1 MLRCNIPPASLLARR
16 GGARYPSRFLVWT
29 VPAAEPTARGPEVS
43 VLVKKY
49 SNRRLYDTKQSR
61 YITLEELAELV
72 RGGEDARVVDAKT
85 GEALTQATLTQI
97 IIESRGGA
105 RMLPVPFLLQLIR
118 LGDTALAEFL
128 GRYLS
133 WALEMY
139 LQLKQGA
146 QTVSTFNPLASLPF
160 NATNALARLLLG
172 GLGPSSPPPEPVAPP
187 PATNGGAASAELAE
201 LRREVDALKR
211 SRRRRSR

>member
-1 MLRCNIPPASLLARR
+1 
-16 GGARYPSRFLVWT
+16 
-29 VPAAEPTARGPEVS
+29 

-49 SNRRLYDTKQSR
+49 SNRRLYDTNQSK
-61 YITLEELAELV
+61 YITLEELAELIRV
-72 RGGEDARVVDAKT
+72 GADPRVVDAKS
-85 GEALTQATLTQI
+85 GEDLTQATLTQI
-97 IIESRGGA
+97 IIESRGGG

-146 QTVSTFNPLASLPF
+146 QNVSTLNPLATLPF
-160 NATNALARLLLG
+160 NATNALAGLIMR
-172 GLGPSSPPPEPVAPP
+172 GLGQAAPP
-187 PATNGGAASAELAE
+187 AEPHQAPWGAPPNPRPSENGVGIAELAE
-201 LRREVDALKR
+201 LRREIEALKKT
-211 SRRRRSR
+211 RRKRAR

>member
-1 MLRCNIPPASLLARR
+1 
-16 GGARYPSRFLVWT
+16 
-29 VPAAEPTARGPEVS
+29 

-49 SNRRLYDTKQSR
+49 SNRRLYDTKQSK
-61 YITLEELAELV
+61 YITLEELAELI
-72 RGGEDARVVDAKT
+72 RAGADARVVDAKS
-85 GEALTQATLTQI
+85 GEDLTQATLTQI
-97 IIESRGGA
+97 IIESRGGG

-146 QTVSTFNPLASLPF
+146 QNVSTLNPLATLPF
-160 NATNALARLLLG
+160 NATNALAGLIMR
-172 GLGPSSPPPEPVAPP
+172 GLGQAAPPAEPPPVPWGAPP
-187 PATNGGAASAELAE
+187 NPRAAENGVGIAELAE
-201 LRREVDALKR
+201 LRREIEALKKT
-211 SRRRRSR
+211 RRKRAR

>member
-1 MLRCNIPPASLLARR
+1 M
-16 GGARYPSRFLVWT
+16 GD
-29 VPAAEPTARGPEVS
+29 S

-72 RGGEDARVVDAKT
+72 RAGADARVVDAKT
-85 GEALTQATLTQI
+85 GDDLTQATLTQI

-139 LQLKQGA
+139 MQLKDGA
-146 QTVSTFNPLASLPF
+146 QTVSSFNPLATLPF
-160 NATNALARLLLG
+160 SATNALARLLMGGMG
-172 GLGPSSPPPEPVAPP
+172 GLGLGPAPAPP
-187 PATNGGAASAELAE
+187 PPQRFDGAQAGELAE
-201 LRREVDALKR
+201 LRREIDALKR
-211 SRRRRSR
+211 GHTDGSKPTRRKHARSR

>member
-1 MLRCNIPPASLLARR
+1 M
-16 GGARYPSRFLVWT
+16 
-29 VPAAEPTARGPEVS
+29 
-43 VLVKKY
+43 LVKKY

-72 RGGEDARVVDAKT
+72 RAGADARVVDAKS
-85 GEALTQATLTQI
+85 GEDLTQATLTQI

-105 RMLPVPFLLQLIR
+105 RMLPVPLLLQLIR

-133 WALEMY
+133 WALDMY

-146 QTVSTFNPLASLPF
+146 QNVSAYNPLATLPF
-160 NATNALARLLLG
+160 NATNALARLILG
-172 GLGPSSPPPEPVAPP
+172 GIGQPAPPPEPTVLVDSGVG
-187 PATNGGAASAELAE
+187 NAELAE
-201 LRREVDALKR
+201 LRREIDALKR
-211 SRRRRSR
+211 SRRKRVR

>member
-1 MLRCNIPPASLLARR
+1 MRRQWVLACE
-16 GGARYPSRFLVWT
+16 GTARYRCI
-29 VPAAEPTARGPEVS
+29 

-49 SNRRLYDTKQSR
+49 SNRRLYDTVQSR
-61 YITLEELAELV
+61 YITLEQLAELV
-72 RGGEDARVVDAKT
+72 RAGADARVVDAKT
-85 GEALTQATLTQI
+85 GEDLTQATLTQI

-133 WALEMY
+133 WALDMY

-146 QTVSTFNPLASLPF
+146 QTVSTFNPLATLPF
-160 NATNALARLLLG
+160 NATNALARLILG
-172 GLGPSSPPPEPVAPP
+172 GLGPASGPPEPRPVE
-187 PATNGGAASAELAE
+187 NGGVGNAEIAE
-201 LRREVDALKR
+201 LRREIDALKK
-211 SRRRRSR
+211 SRRKRAR

>member
-1 MLRCNIPPASLLARR
+1 M
-16 GGARYPSRFLVWT
+16 GD
-29 VPAAEPTARGPEVS
+29 S

-72 RGGEDARVVDAKT
+72 RAGADARVVDAKT
-85 GEALTQATLTQI
+85 GDDLTQATLTQI

-105 RMLPVPFLLQLIR
+105 RMLPVPLLLQLIR

-139 LQLKQGA
+139 LQLKDGA
-146 QTVSTFNPLASLPF
+146 QTVSAFNPLATLPF
-160 NATNALARLLLG
+160 SATNALARLLVGVG
-172 GLGPSSPPPEPVAPP
+172 GLGSTPTPPPPRFDAVQAD
-187 PATNGGAASAELAE
+187 ELAE
-201 LRREVDALKR
+201 LRREIDALKR
-211 SRRRRSR
+211 GQSQGTGAAANGSSPAPRRKHARPR